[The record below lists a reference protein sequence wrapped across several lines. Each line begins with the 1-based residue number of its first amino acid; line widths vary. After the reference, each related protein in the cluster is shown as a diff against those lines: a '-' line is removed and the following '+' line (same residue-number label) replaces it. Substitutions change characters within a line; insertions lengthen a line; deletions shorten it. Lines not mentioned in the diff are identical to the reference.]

1 MSDEMAVASETQETQ
16 ETPAAPETHEAM
28 VLVTSRLKQVVKG
41 KGLRSAG
48 TFVDALNTKVLD
60 LIDQAAEHAKAEGR
74 VTVKAVDLAA

>member
-1 MSDEMAVASETQETQ
+1 MSEEMVVASEAL

-48 TFVDALNTKVLD
+48 TFVDALNAKVLD